1 MKITPLKIP
10 GSFSIALDARGD
22 ARGYFMRTFD
32 EAIFAAHGL
41 PTHWVQMNESLS
53 AIPGTIRGL
62 HFQRP
67 PHTEAKLV
75 RATAGALLDV
85 FVDLRD
91 GSPTFGQWDAVELSA
106 ERHNAVLVPRGCAHG
121 FCTLK
126 PDSVVNYM
134 VDNAY
139 APAAEEGVLWSDPD
153 LAIRWPVKG
162 DPVISDKD
170 SRWPQLRFVNPIQL
184 KT

>member
-32 EAIFAAHGL
+32 ETIFAAHGL
-41 PTHWVQMNESLS
+41 PTRWVQMNESLS
-53 AIPGTIRGL
+53 AFPGTIRGL

-85 FVDLRD
+85 FVDLRA

-106 ERHNAVLVPRGCAHG
+106 ERHNAVLVPRGGAHG
-121 FCTLK
+121 FCTLT
-126 PDSVVNYM
+126 PVSVVNYI

-139 APAAEEGVLWSDPD
+139 APAAEEGVLWNDPD
-153 LAIRWPVKG
+153 LAIRWPLHGEATISAKDAAWPRFRDVS
-162 DPVISDKD
+162 PVA
-170 SRWPQLRFVNPIQL
+170 L
-184 KT
+184 

>member
-10 GSFSIALDARGD
+10 GSLSIELDARGD

-32 EAIFAAHGL
+32 EAIFAQHGL
-41 PTHWVQMNESLS
+41 PTRWVQMNESLS

-75 RATAGALLDV
+75 RATAGRLLDV
-85 FVDLRD
+85 FVDVRA

-121 FCTLK
+121 FCTIE

-139 APAAEEGVLWSDPD
+139 TPAAEHGVLWSDPD
-153 LAIRWPVKG
+153 LAIRWPLKSEAT
-162 DPVISDKD
+162 ISAKD
-170 SRWPQLRFVNPIQL
+170 AAWPRLRDVQPITL
-184 KT
+184 